1 VAKSPAPTEDRAL
14 ALDLGHAWVFAVI
27 DGAGGMGGGGRAAD
41 VVASTI
47 EALARRA
54 DPGDLADAGF
64 WCVVLAECDAAA
76 LADARAGEAA
86 AAVLCVTG
94 EGAFGASVGD
104 CRIWARG
111 GGEVVEL
118 TASQRRRPML
128 GDGGATPWPLDT
140 QARARAW
147 ALATD
152 GVDVFGRAREV
163 GARWAESGDLG
174 AFARELVEL
183 GRGPGGFGDDVAALV
198 VARGD
203 G

>member
-1 VAKSPAPTEDRAL
+1 MAKSPAPTEDRAL
-14 ALDLGHAWVFAVI
+14 ALDLGEAWVFAAI

-47 EALARRA
+47 AALARRA
-54 DPGDLADAGF
+54 GPGDLADAGF

-94 EGAFGASVGD
+94 EGASGASVGD

-111 GGEVVEL
+111 EGRVVEL
-118 TASQRRRPML
+118 TGSQRRRPML
-128 GDGGATPWPLDT
+128 GDGGATPWPLD
-140 QARARAW
+140 AGPRADAW
-147 ALATD
+147 VIATD

-163 GARWAESGDLG
+163 GALWRAAAELG
-174 AFARELVEL
+174 ALAEGVVEL

-198 VARGD
+198 VARG
-203 G
+203 GG